1 MPEDFPSISIDSD
14 WKKQAQEE
22 KRRLAEESERQKASA
37 PAGASTAAGGAA
49 GAAVATAPGAQPG
62 TRAAV
67 RGRRAR
73 REEMPEANFTAL
85 VQTLASQALVYLGG
99 VATAAG
105 EAIIDLDTAKQQI
118 DLMAVLEEKTKG
130 NLTAEEQSVLD
141 TALYETRMRYVGV
154 ASRYIL

>member
-22 KRRLAEESERQKASA
+22 KRRLAEEAERQKTTPPTGAASA
-37 PAGASTAAGGAA
+37 AVA
-49 GAAVATAPGAQPG
+49 GAAVAAPPGAQATG
-62 TRAAV
+62 RAGV

-73 REEMPEANFTAL
+73 REEMPEASFTTL
-85 VQTLASQALVYLGG
+85 LQTLASQALVYLGG

-105 EAIIDLDTAKQQI
+105 EAIIDLDTAKHQI

-130 NLTAEEQSVLD
+130 RLAPEEQKALD
-141 TALYETRMRYVGV
+141 VALYETRMRYVGV